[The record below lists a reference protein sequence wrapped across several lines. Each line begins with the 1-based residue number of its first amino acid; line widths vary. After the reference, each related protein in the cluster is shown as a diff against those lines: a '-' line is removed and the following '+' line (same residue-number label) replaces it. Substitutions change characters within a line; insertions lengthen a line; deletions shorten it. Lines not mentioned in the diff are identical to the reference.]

1 YWMNS
6 DDKDIRKCVVAA
18 RGKIDPIYFQGE
30 LIKALA
36 DPNHSVRAA
45 AATALLNSGQD
56 LTQRFSSEWRQ
67 ILQAYELI
75 GEYRFR
81 DAQALGPAA
90 ISALRACLSGDA
102 DQVERDA
109 AVVLESVAQWLAHGI
124 YKFSEARY
132 ETNASGVQYA
142 DDDRAYM
149 Q

>member
-1 YWMNS
+1 MVGS
-6 DDKDIRKCVVAA
+6 GGD
-18 RGKIDPIYFQGE
+18 FQGE

-90 ISALRACLSGDA
+90 INALRACLSGD
-102 DQVERDA
+102 DPEVERDA
-109 AVVLESVAQWLAHGI
+109 AVVLGAVS
-124 YKFSEARY
+124 
-132 ETNASGVQYA
+132 
-142 DDDRAYM
+142 
-149 Q
+149 